1 MSTFSTHF
9 SLLKRSG
16 RAVALLLVSSAF
28 LAACGE
34 DPVTPPAGKSV
45 ADYDAGVATSWSNM
59 QLELVQKTPG
69 FTPMVAAR
77 AFGYSGVALYEALV
91 AGMPENKSLEGQ
103 LNGLNAGMIPDVEEG
118 VEYHWPSVA
127 NAAMARITD
136 SLFATATAE
145 MIAKSDALEATLA
158 ASYVGEADSAVLAR
172 SVAYGTAVAD
182 AVYEYSKSD
191 GGHQAYTPA
200 RNFPASYVPPVG
212 DGKWVPTPRK
222 GGLPAQGAMQPTWG
236 QNRPFVLTQG
246 NPNAT
251 SDPGMPMA
259 YSTEPGSPFYM
270 QAQEIHDF
278 VTNPTTEQTEIALF
292 WSDDPGTTCTPAG
305 HSVSIMTQCLELE
318 EMKLDA
324 AALCYAQMG
333 IAVNDAFIACWESK
347 FKYNLLRPLTYFMNV
362 IDPTF
367 TADDL
372 PLGTPPFPEYP
383 SGHSVQSGAAAVILN
398 DGFAGMTFPFVDH
411 THDVRGLSA
420 RSYASFDAAANEAAV
435 SRLYGGIHFR
445 EACEKGVTQGEVIG
459 QQVLTSVDWT
469 N

>member
-77 AFGYSGVALYEALV
+77 SFGYSGVALYEALV
-91 AGMPENKSLEGQ
+91 AGMPENRSLEGQ

-136 SLFATATAE
+136 SLFANAKPE
-145 MIAKSDALEATLA
+145 MIAKSDSLQAALA

-191 GGHQAYTPA
+191 GGHQAYD
-200 RNFPASYVPPVG
+200 RNFPAYTPPVG

-236 QNRPFVLTQG
+236 QNRPFVLTPG
-246 NPNAT
+246 NPNDA
-251 SDPGMPMA
+251 SDPGEPMA

-270 QAQEIHDF
+270 QAQEIHGF
-278 VTNPTTEQTEIALF
+278 VTSPTTEQTEIALF

-305 HSVSIMTQCLELE
+305 HSVSILTQCVEAE
-318 EMKLDA
+318 AEMLDA
-324 AALCYAQMG
+324 AALCYAQVG

-347 FKYNLLRPLTYFMNV
+347 FKYNLMRPITYFMSV
-362 IDPTF
+362 LDPTF

-383 SGHSVQSGAAAVILN
+383 SGHSVQSGAASVVLN
-398 DGFAGMTFPFVDH
+398 SGFGMNFAFTDN
-411 THDVRGLSA
+411 THAARGLSA

-445 EACEKGVTQGEVIG
+445 EACEKGVTQGQNIG